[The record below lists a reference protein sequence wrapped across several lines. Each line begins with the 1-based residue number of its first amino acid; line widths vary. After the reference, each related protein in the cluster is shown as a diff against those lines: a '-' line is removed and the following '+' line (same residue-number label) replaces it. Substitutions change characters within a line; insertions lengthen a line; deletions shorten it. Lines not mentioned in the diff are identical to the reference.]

1 MSQTDNTGVTRG
13 EAPRDFRQPLVP
25 SQLYRACSSDEMPF
39 ETTEELEPLED
50 DLGQE
55 RAREAL
61 RFGLEMQHDGYNIFL
76 LGSPGTGKHELL
88 ADFLADHG
96 EPLAPLRDWCYVNN
110 FDAPHKPIAL
120 SLPRGTGRQLRADM
134 LHCVEDLLASIPAAF
149 QSDEYQS
156 RLQEMGEQYS
166 RREQEAFQALGEK
179 ARDKSIALIQT
190 PNGYTLAPM
199 RDDKILSPPEFEAL
213 PEDEK
218 QKTLNAIEELK
229 DELKVIVRQLPLW
242 VKEGREKLRE
252 LNREFSRLAVD
263 QLFVDLRKRY
273 SELPQVL
280 NYLEAVRCD
289 VIDNV
294 DAFRGP
300 PGEVSGESERP
311 RLRAEHFTPYCVNVL
326 VDNGPL
332 PQSEPVRA
340 PLVWEDNPS
349 FINLVGRIEHK
360 AQMGTLFTDF
370 TMIKPGALHAA
381 NGGYLV
387 LAADKVL
394 TNPFA
399 WEALKRIVRA
409 REIRV
414 QSLEQMF
421 SFASTAQLEPEPIP
435 LDIKIILTGDRYL
448 YYLLEQY
455 DPEFSQ
461 LFKVAADMA
470 EDVKRTPETTLLFAR
485 LIKQLQQRH
494 KVRPLR
500 CCAVA
505 RIIEYS
511 ARLVEDSLKLSLHHG
526 RLSDLLCESDYWAR
540 QRGADLIAAEDV
552 DRAIEAAI
560 RRMDQFRERSHE
572 SILRQVH
579 RVETEGVR
587 VGQVNGLSVYQLG
600 NYAFGKPMRITATAR
615 LGPGRVMDI
624 EREVRLGGKIH
635 AKGVMIISSLLADRY
650 ARHQPL
656 PLSATLA
663 FEQSYGGI
671 EGDSASVAE
680 LTALISALSG
690 IPVRQELA
698 VTGSLDQHGRVQA
711 IGGVNE
717 KIEGFFS
724 ICDQRGL
731 TGTQGVVIPLTN
743 VEHLMLRRPVV
754 EAIEQGRFHV
764 YAVDTLDE
772 ALTLLLGHEA
782 GEADELGNYP
792 PESVNGR
799 VMARIADLIGL
810 HRKYGSGGEE
820 QRGTHGGEAEAGR
833 VEEGDNDG

>member
-1 MSQTDNTGVTRG
+1 MSQTDTAGAQRG
-13 EAPRDFRQPLVP
+13 GEPRDFRRPLVP
-25 SQLYRACSSDEMPF
+25 SQLYRACESGEMPF
-39 ETTEELEPLED
+39 ATTEELEPLED

-61 RFGLEMQHDGYNIFL
+61 SFGLDMSHDGYNIFL
-76 LGSPGTGKHELL
+76 LGSPGTGKRELL
-88 ADFLADHG
+88 DDFLADHG
-96 EPLAPLRDWCYVNN
+96 EPLVPLRDWCYVNN

-134 LHCVEDLLASIPAAF
+134 LHCVEDLLASIPATF

-156 RLQEMGEQYS
+156 RLQEMGEQYT

-179 ARDKSIALIQT
+179 ARAESIALIQT

-199 RDDKILSPPEFEAL
+199 REDKILSPPDFEAL
-213 PEDEK
+213 PEEDKER
-218 QKTLNAIEELK
+218 TLAVIEELK
-229 DELKVIVRQLPLW
+229 DELKVIVRQLPVW

-263 QLFVDLRKRY
+263 QLFVELRKRY

-280 NYLEAVRCD
+280 NYLEAVQAD

-294 DAFRGP
+294 DAFRAPQAEG
-300 PGEVSGESERP
+300 PGEQERP
-311 RLRAEHFTPYCVNVL
+311 RLRAEHFTQYSVNVL

-332 PQSEPVRA
+332 PESEPVRA

-349 FINLVGRIEHK
+349 FMNLVGRIEHK

-394 TNPFA
+394 TNAFA

-435 LDIKIILTGDRYL
+435 LDIKIILTGDRHL

-470 EDVKRTPETTLLFAR
+470 EEVKRTPETMLLFAR
-485 LIKQLQQRH
+485 LVKGLQQRH
-494 KVRPLR
+494 KLRPLR
-500 CCAVA
+500 SCAVGKV
-505 RIIEYS
+505 IEYS
-511 ARLVEDSLKLSLHHG
+511 ARQVEDSLKLSLHHG
-526 RLSDLLCESDYWAR
+526 RIADLLCESDYWAR
-540 QRGADLIAAEDV
+540 QRGAEMIDGEDV
-552 DRAIEAAI
+552 EKAIDAAI

-572 SILRQVH
+572 SILREVQ
-579 RVETEGVR
+579 RVETEGAR
-587 VGQVNGLSVYQLG
+587 VAQVNGLSVYQLG
-600 NYAFGKPMRITATAR
+600 HYAFGKPMRITATAR
-615 LGPGRVMDI
+615 LGSGRVLDI

-690 IPVRQELA
+690 VAVRQDLA

-724 ICDQRGL
+724 ICEQRGL
-731 TGTQGVVIPLTN
+731 TGRQGVVIPLSN
-743 VEHLMLRRPVV
+743 LDHLMLRPAVV
-754 EAIEQGRFHV
+754 AAIEQQRFHV

-772 ALTLLLGHEA
+772 ALTLLLDREA
-782 GEADELGNYP
+782 GAADEEGNYP
-792 PESVNGR
+792 PDSINGL
-799 VMARIADLIGL
+799 VMARVAELIAL
-810 HRKYGSGGEE
+810 HRRFGG
-820 QRGTHGGEAEAGR
+820 AAGR
-833 VEEGDNDG
+833 GGKSADETDSEEGDDNDS